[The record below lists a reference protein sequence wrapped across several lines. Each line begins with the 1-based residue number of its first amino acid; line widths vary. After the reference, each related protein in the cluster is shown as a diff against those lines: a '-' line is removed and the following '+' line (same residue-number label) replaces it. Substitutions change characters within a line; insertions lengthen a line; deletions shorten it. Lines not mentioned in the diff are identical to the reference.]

1 MNMQKVIRHKNFVL
15 IVISEQAN
23 CVTVANQ
30 KGQLGVW
37 YPKSQKLVFRRSN
50 GKMAS
55 I

>member
-1 MNMQKVIRHKNFVL
+1 MNMTKVIRHKNFVL
-15 IVISEQAN
+15 IVIEERSN
-23 CVTVANQ
+23 CVTVANRR
-30 KGQLGVW
+30 GQLGVW